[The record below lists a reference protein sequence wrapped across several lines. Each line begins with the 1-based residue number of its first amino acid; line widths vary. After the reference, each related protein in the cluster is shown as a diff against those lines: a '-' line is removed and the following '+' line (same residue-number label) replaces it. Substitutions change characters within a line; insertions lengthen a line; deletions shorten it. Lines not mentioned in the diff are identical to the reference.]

1 MAKTT
6 SKLGLRLY
14 SPQTIE
20 KLRQSLL
27 TLLLKPTNLQS
38 EPVLQVL
45 PKCST
50 KRESKKHFY
59 SNFITYRGI
68 KTRRLRNYLNTINKT
83 KKFRHNFSSTLGLKS

>member
-27 TLLLKPTNLQS
+27 TLLLKPATLQP
-38 EPVLQVL
+38 EPVLDVL
-45 PKCST
+45 PQFPT
-50 KRESKKHFY
+50 KRASKKLFY
-59 SNFITYRGI
+59 SNFIIYRGI
-68 KTRRLRNYLNTINKT
+68 KTRRMRNYLSLINKT
-83 KKFRHNFSSTLGLKS
+83 KRFKHTFSSTLGLKP